1 VKIIVT
7 EAAAWDPAVQESST
21 TNSEDQIDMM
31 HVEVAPDLNTVTLTG
46 KPQHAS
52 NPRAAL
58 EELFIL
64 LEEYGPMWYTQEH
77 HDRALNALLGRED

>member
-1 VKIIVT
+1 
-7 EAAAWDPAVQESST
+7 
-21 TNSEDQIDMM
+21 MM
-31 HVEVAPDLNTVTLTG
+31 HIDVAPDLNTHTG
-46 KPQHAS
+46 KLQQAS
-52 NPRAAL
+52 DPRAAL

>member
-1 VKIIVT
+1 
-7 EAAAWDPAVQESST
+7 
-21 TNSEDQIDMM
+21 MM
-31 HVEVAPDLNTVTLTG
+31 HVDVAPDLKTLTLTG
-46 KPQHAS
+46 KPQQTS

-77 HDRALNALLGRED
+77 HDRALKALLGRED

>member
-1 VKIIVT
+1 MI
-7 EAAAWDPAVQESST
+7 
-21 TNSEDQIDMM
+21 
-31 HVEVAPDLNTVTLTG
+31 HVEVAPNLNSVTQTRN
-46 KPQHAS
+46 PQQGS

-77 HDRALNALLGRED
+77 HDRALKALLGRED